1 MQEFALAQLPRL
13 LPDPALPS
21 VVVVEAQA
29 NIGIVDLLAVAFDDE
44 ALAHRIKGNLGP
56 VTLPL
61 RVRVL
66 DALSR
71 PRPVRIETLARRVG
85 SKPLA
90 LTRSTLRPLEELG
103 ALEVSGAR
111 VRPTGTWRPVARR
124 LTAIELKLSRWQQ
137 ALRQADN
144 AAFGVDAA
152 WAVLD
157 AARSRAALGQVEH
170 FRLFGVGL
178 ATISSDG
185 ELRIATRPRQR
196 PRVRWIR
203 SWLSET
209 AWAASELAAERD
221 ANTGA
226 LVAGSVR
233 LDARGVGHA
242 QPLAAMR

>member
-1 MQEFALAQLPRL
+1 MQELVLAQLPRL
-13 LPDPALPS
+13 GPAVPD
-21 VVVVEAQA
+21 VVVVEAQS
-29 NIGIVDLLAVAFDDE
+29 NVGVVDLLSVAFDNE
-44 ALAHRIKGNLGP
+44 ALEHRIKGGLEP

-71 PRPVRIETLARRVG
+71 RRAVRVETLARRVG
-85 SKPLA
+85 SRPLA

-103 ALEVSGAR
+103 AIEMAGGR
-111 VRPTGTWRPVARR
+111 VLPTGAWRPIARR
-124 LTAIELKLSRWQQ
+124 LTAVELKLSRWQQ
-137 ALRQADN
+137 VLRQADN

-157 AARSRAALGQVEH
+157 AARSQAALGQVEL

-185 ELRIATRPRQR
+185 ELRVVTRPRRR
-196 PRVRWIR
+196 PRVRWVR
-203 SWLSET
+203 SWLGET

-221 ANTGA
+221 ARTGA
-226 LVAGSVR
+226 IVAGSVR
-233 LDARGVGHA
+233 LDARGAGHA
-242 QPLAAMR
+242 PPLVAAC